1 MVAGT
6 VICLGLAVLFTLFG
20 LIGLITPILPGLPL
34 IFAAI
39 WLIAY
44 AGNYRF
50 IGPIA
55 LCIFALLTLLAI
67 IADYVLSAFFGAR
80 YAGASSRAIWGA
92 IIGGILGLFFAPWGI
107 VLGPPLGAMIGEF
120 SAHYTLIQTGKVGLQ
135 TFIGLIIGTCV
146 KLGIA
151 FLMLA
156 YVLVIHLYYA
166 LLS

>member
-20 LIGLITPILPGLPL
+20 LIGLINPILPGLPL

-55 LCIFALLTLLAI
+55 
-67 IADYVLSAFFGAR
+67 
-80 YAGASSRAIWGA
+80 
-92 IIGGILGLFFAPWGI
+92 
-107 VLGPPLGAMIGEF
+107 
-120 SAHYTLIQTGKVGLQ
+120 
-135 TFIGLIIGTCV
+135 
-146 KLGIA
+146 
-151 FLMLA
+151 
-156 YVLVIHLYYA
+156 
-166 LLS
+166 